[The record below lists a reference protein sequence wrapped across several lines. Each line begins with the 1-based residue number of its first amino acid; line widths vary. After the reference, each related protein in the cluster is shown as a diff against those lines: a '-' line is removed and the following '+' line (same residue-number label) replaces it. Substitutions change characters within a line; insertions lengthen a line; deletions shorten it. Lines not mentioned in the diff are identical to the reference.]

1 MKKITV
7 LLFFILLV
15 FTGCEYD
22 TDKIALFCREE
33 GSGTREMFVSG
44 IGVMQEGRDSIS
56 DKANVTNSGAV
67 MLAAVAQNKNAI
79 GFISAAT
86 INDEVRAVTIDGY
99 DAADSKNYPL
109 FRDFIVAFNTNKQ
122 SDATADFLSFL
133 RSDKISE
140 IAREMGYF
148 ETAKPIEY
156 QKKNVEGKIVIAGSA
171 SVFPL
176 MNQLREEYSKIQ
188 KNVEVEIQQN
198 DSSTGIALL
207 SQGLADI
214 AMSSRRIKRGELT
227 DEYDSVSIV
236 GDAIAVIV
244 HPNNSKR
251 DFSKEEIRDIFGGKI
266 TNWSD
271 IQ

>member
-1 MKKITV
+1 MKRFTV
-7 LLFFILLV
+7 LLCFVLLV
-15 FTGCEYD
+15 FTGCDYD
-22 TDKIALFCREE
+22 SDKIALFCREE

-44 IGVMQEGRDSIS
+44 MGIMQEGRDSIS

-67 MLAAVAQNKNAI
+67 MLSAVAQNKNAI

-86 INDEVRAVTIDGY
+86 INDEVRAVTINGHDV
-99 DAADSKNYPL
+99 ADSKNYPL
-109 FRDFIVAFNTNKQ
+109 FRDFIVAFNTKKL
-122 SDATADFLSFL
+122 SDAATDFLSFL
-133 RSDKISE
+133 RSDKMVE

-148 ETAKPIEY
+148 EIVTPIEY

-207 SQGLADI
+207 AQGLADI
-214 AMSSRRIKRGELT
+214 AMSSRVIKNGELNG
-227 DEYDSVSIV
+227 EYDSMSIV

-244 HPNNSKR
+244 HPNNTKS
-251 DFSKEEIRDIFGGKI
+251 DFSTEEIRDIFGGKI
-266 TNWSD
+266 TKWSE